1 VSETPDIKPR
11 SRDVTDGLEKTA
23 ARGMLRAVGMGDED
37 FAKPQIGVASSWN
50 EITPCNLSL
59 DRLSNAAKEGVFEAG
74 GFPMKFGTI
83 SVSDGIAMGHEGMH
97 FSLVSRE
104 VIADSVETVMQA
116 ERMDAMVMLA
126 GCDKSLPGMMMAA
139 ARLDLAAVFVY
150 AGSILPGW
158 AKMSDGSE
166 REVTI
171 IDAFEAVGACARG
184 LMSRA
189 DVDAIERAICPGEGA
204 CGGMYTA
211 NTMASAGEALG
222 LSLPGSAAPPAT
234 DRRRDGFA
242 RRSGQAVV
250 ELLRRGITTRDILT
264 KEAFENAIAV
274 VMAFGGSTNAVLH
287 LLAIAHEAEVELSL
301 ADFNRV
307 GARVPH
313 LADVKPF
320 GSSVMSDV
328 DRIGGVPV
336 IMKALLDAGLMHGDV
351 LTVTGKTMAE
361 NLADINPPDPDGK
374 VLRALTN
381 PIHPTGGITILHGS
395 LAPEGAVVKSAG
407 FDSDVFEGTAR
418 VFDGERAA
426 MNALEDGTITAGD
439 VVVIRYEGPKGGPG
453 MREMLAITGAIKGAG
468 LGKDVLLLTDGRF
481 SGGTTGLCVG
491 HVAPEAV
498 DAGPIAFV
506 ADGDRIRL
514 DVANQTLD
522 ILVNSAEFDS
532 RRAGFTP
539 PPPRYTRGVLAKYC
553 KLVGSAAQGAV
564 CD

>member
-1 VSETPDIKPR
+1 MSDTPDIKPR
-11 SRDVTDGLEKTA
+11 SRDVTDGLEKAA
-23 ARGMLRAVGMGDED
+23 ARGMLRAVGMGDDD

-59 DRLSNAAKEGVFEAG
+59 DRLSDAAKEGVFEAG

-104 VIADSVETVMQA
+104 IIADSVETVMQA
-116 ERMDAMVMLA
+116 ERLDGMVMLA

-139 ARLDLAAVFVY
+139 ARLDLAAVFLY

-158 AKMSDGSE
+158 AKMPDGSE

-184 LMSRA
+184 LISRE

-211 NTMASAGEALG
+211 NTMASAAEALG

-234 DRRRDGFA
+234 DRRRDGYA
-242 RRSGQAVV
+242 RRSGIAVV
-250 ELLRRGITTRDILT
+250 DLLRRGITARDILV

-287 LLAIAHEAEVELSL
+287 LLAIAHEAQVELSL
-301 ADFNRV
+301 ADFSRV
-307 GARVPH
+307 GAKVPH

-320 GSSVMSDV
+320 GSHVMNDV

-336 IMKALLDAGLMHGDV
+336 VMKALLDAGLLHGDV
-351 LTVTGKTMAE
+351 LTVTGRTMAE
-361 NLADINPPDPDGK
+361 NLAHISPPDPDGK

-407 FDSDVFEGTAR
+407 FDSSVFEGTAR

-426 MNALEDGTITAGD
+426 MNALEDGTITSGD

-491 HVAPEAV
+491 HIAPEAV
-498 DAGPIAFV
+498 DAGPIAFLR
-506 ADGDRIRL
+506 DGDRIRL
-514 DVANQTLD
+514 DVANQKLD
-522 ILVNSAEFDS
+522 VLVDQAEFDS
-532 RRAGFTP
+532 RKPGFTP
-539 PPPRYTRGVLAKYC
+539 PPPRYTTGVLAKYRR
-553 KLVGSAAQGAV
+553 LVGSAAGGAV